1 MHIVFIGYVID
12 IPLLSQ
18 RIPHP
23 VLEVMLM
30 AFSCNLLKPIT
41 AASRIRARHV
51 LCCAVVRDPMYCSE
65 GWRQMTASLS
75 PKPSYTVNNV
85 CIGNDFPGKW
95 FDVQMHQLSP
105 QRHAPAGRETSAE
118 TGIKQSASHLCLLIV
133 ITPPARQISM
143 EALV

>member
-1 MHIVFIGYVID
+1 MHIVFCGYVIE
-12 IPLLSQ
+12 ISPLGQ

-30 AFSCNLLKPIT
+30 AFSCNFLKPIT
-41 AASRIRARHV
+41 VASRIRARHV

-65 GWRQMTASLS
+65 RWRRMTASLS

-105 QRHAPAGRETSAE
+105 QRHAAAGRHLQRQASNRVRLTSV
-118 TGIKQSASHLCLLIV
+118 C
-133 ITPPARQISM
+133 
-143 EALV
+143 